1 MIAAYSS
8 SAVYVGPFARS
19 WPGLSITD
27 LDHMQNVLLRL
38 CCLWIIRQGA
48 GLLQEAINSLTIA
61 RYAVENIPLNI
72 V

>member
-27 LDHMQNVLLRL
+27 LDHMQSISALYLLPLDYTTGSGDLARGIK
-38 CCLWIIRQGA
+38 II
-48 GLLQEAINSLTIA
+48 
-61 RYAVENIPLNI
+61 NIH
-72 V
+72 